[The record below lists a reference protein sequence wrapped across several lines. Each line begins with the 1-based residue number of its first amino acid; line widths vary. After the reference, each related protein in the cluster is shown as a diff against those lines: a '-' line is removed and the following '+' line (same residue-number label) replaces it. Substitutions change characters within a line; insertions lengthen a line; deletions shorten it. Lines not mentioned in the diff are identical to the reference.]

1 MEGNKV
7 NINQYLIEYLKQNK
21 ILVCC
26 YFLLLMFY
34 PVHKILLPKYY
45 GKVISNLNEN
55 KNNKFIYNVKIL
67 LFIYVLYNVMISL
80 LIKVQGSLIPGFS
93 EVSIQKIF
101 SNLLQNKKLN
111 YENLEVGEIL
121 AKIMK
126 LPNIIYRYLDL
137 ITKAVFSQLTITISL
152 IWYYSTI
159 SYHLMFVFLALSL
172 GIILLQ
178 IITYYATMDIE
189 MKREKEKDSIYQHFQ
204 DLLNNLISVVVCKQ
218 EKHENNVLHE
228 KFKPFTDIFFKSLN
242 LHFIY
247 YIIFATYTVI
257 AFMLLNYY
265 LYSDYKNKHITKE
278 QFISTFI
285 VTYSI
290 LTLFENANNLTRQ
303 TIDTYSQVKD
313 METYFN
319 DKSDLDE
326 AMRTTKEDQ
335 SFSNGVIEFKNI
347 DYKYEEN
354 KEFKGKYAYAL
365 KNVNIKIEKNENI
378 AIIGQIG
385 SGKSTL
391 VKLLLK
397 FFEPSQ
403 GEILINNINLKY
415 ISRDELYDHV
425 FYIPQKPKLLNRT
438 LYENIFYGIP
448 FEKKDK
454 SMNVE
459 KIKTIM
465 KNMKL
470 EENIIDIF
478 MEKMDQSLGN
488 DGIKLSGGQRQMVW
502 IIRAMLRDPSII
514 IFDEPTS
521 ALDKKNKDNIIDV
534 IKEIG
539 KEKTILIISH
549 DDIDPSIRKIVMKQG
564 QVVNQSSY
572 IESPMVE
579 PHTFGIF

>member
-1 MEGNKV
+1 
-7 NINQYLIEYLKQNK
+7 
-21 ILVCC
+21 
-26 YFLLLMFY
+26 
-34 PVHKILLPKYY
+34 
-45 GKVISNLNEN
+45 
-55 KNNKFIYNVKIL
+55 
-67 LFIYVLYNVMISL
+67 
-80 LIKVQGSLIPGFS
+80 
-93 EVSIQKIF
+93 
-101 SNLLQNKKLN
+101 
-111 YENLEVGEIL
+111 
-121 AKIMK
+121 
-126 LPNIIYRYLDL
+126 
-137 ITKAVFSQLTITISL
+137 
-152 IWYYSTI
+152 
-159 SYHLMFVFLALSL
+159 
-172 GIILLQ
+172 
-178 IITYYATMDIE
+178 
-189 MKREKEKDSIYQHFQ
+189 
-204 DLLNNLISVVVCKQ
+204 
-218 EKHENNVLHE
+218 
-228 KFKPFTDIFFKSLN
+228 
-242 LHFIY
+242 
-247 YIIFATYTVI
+247 
-257 AFMLLNYY
+257 MLLNYY

-326 AMRTTKEDQ
+326 VMRTTKEDQ